1 MILAMQVSH
10 FTAAVIF
17 AFFSSIVFAITQRN
31 TTREMVRFGA
41 YCFGVF
47 VLLGIFVGGWL
58 MWLIHH

>member
-31 TTREMVRFGA
+31 TTREMVRFGL

-47 VLLGIFVGGWL
+47 VLLGLFVGGWL